1 VKTIVVVNSETLV
14 ERPADLGR
22 TLMGSFMR
30 KLWASP
36 EKPDTIIFYGS
47 AVRLLTAESHVKEAF
62 DALLDAGVDLVA
74 CGTCLGYFELKDRIT
89 VGRIGDM
96 QEIVAILMKAEKV
109 VTV

>member
-1 VKTIVVVNSETLV
+1 MKTTFIINSETLV
-14 ERPADLGR
+14 QEPEDLGR

-47 AVRLLTAESHVKEAF
+47 GVKLLTAESHVR
-62 DALLDAGVDLVA
+62 DALDALFDAGVDLVA
-74 CGTCLGYFELKDRIT
+74 CGTCLGYFDLMDRVDI
-89 VGRIGDM
+89 GRIGDM
-96 QEIVAILMKAEKV
+96 QEIVGILMKAEKV